1 VPRPGDL
8 LCADRSAVP
17 LTHWSDRTV
26 EMGRPR
32 PMHCDVGTGSRRG
45 FVEAVGG
52 NVSDLVVL
60 RRLPADETGHVL
72 PAPFDKPV
80 LLMILAATR

>member
-1 VPRPGDL
+1 
-8 LCADRSAVP
+8 
-17 LTHWSDRTV
+17 
-26 EMGRPR
+26 MGRPR

-80 LLMILAATR
+80 LR